1 MLRYTNISI
10 TRWKIAN
17 MFLAN
22 GIILNEVTV
31 VGTAVKIVPIDIN
44 NNEQKD
50 IDVLEHRQ
58 R

>member
-1 MLRYTNISI
+1 
-10 TRWKIAN
+10 

-31 VGTAVKIVPIDIN
+31 VGTAVKIVPLDIN

-50 IDVLEHRQ
+50 MDVLEHRQ